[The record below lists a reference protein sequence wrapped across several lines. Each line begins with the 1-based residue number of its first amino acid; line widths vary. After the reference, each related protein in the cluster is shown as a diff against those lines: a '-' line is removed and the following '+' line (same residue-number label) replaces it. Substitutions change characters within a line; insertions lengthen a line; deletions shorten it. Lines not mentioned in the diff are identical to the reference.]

1 MNGPPII
8 GGPKFAPPAKI
19 QGPDGSMYD
28 VPQVA
33 ITAIHDGITYML
45 VQEIT
50 RNVVWNIT
58 ERLKDRCHYIDA
70 DMDRACWITR
80 AAHNDPIHEFAEP
93 PAPKEADAEPEATKE
108 A

>member
-58 ERLKDRCHYIDA
+58 ERLKDNCDKCGTS
-70 DMDRACWITR
+70 RAG
-80 AAHNDPIHEFAEP
+80 HNKTHAFVEP
-93 PAPKEADAEPEATKE
+93 PAPKEADAEPEATEK